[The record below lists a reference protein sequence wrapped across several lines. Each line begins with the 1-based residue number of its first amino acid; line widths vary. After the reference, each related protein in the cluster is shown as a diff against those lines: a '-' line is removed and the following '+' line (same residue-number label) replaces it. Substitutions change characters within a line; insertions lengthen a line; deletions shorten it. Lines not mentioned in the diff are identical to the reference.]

1 MFSKV
6 FTSFSNSIKAQLGG
20 KAAVRTNGFAAVA
33 DFKLPLGSIVVGML
47 V

>member
-1 MFSKV
+1 MILCFYLSPK
-6 FTSFSNSIKAQLGG
+6 LGG

-33 DFKLPLGSIVVGML
+33 GCKLPLGSIVVGML